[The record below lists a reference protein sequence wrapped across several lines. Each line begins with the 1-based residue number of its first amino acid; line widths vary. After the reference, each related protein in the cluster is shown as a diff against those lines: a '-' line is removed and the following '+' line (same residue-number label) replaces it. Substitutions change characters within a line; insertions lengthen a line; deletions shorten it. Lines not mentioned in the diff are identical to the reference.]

1 MYTKGGD
8 EMTKVEIE
16 NELRRLRM
24 QLEQYYSKRAKRTKE
39 RDEMERIINELHKK
53 EQEIEKGI
61 QQTLTT
67 IKARVDKLN
76 KKSKFRVRYVENA
89 KRILYNSN
97 SSNAIERVRGAERKA
112 KNRCLELDGTI
123 NYYNRMIYA
132 TEKEICF
139 LKQQL
144 EQTGE

>member
-1 MYTKGGD
+1 
-8 EMTKVEIE
+8 MTKVEIE

-76 KKSKFRVRYVENA
+76 KKVNLEFDMWKMQREFFIIQTLPMRLKGYVEQRE
-89 KRILYNSN
+89 KQRIGVWNWM
-97 SSNAIERVRGAERKA
+97 
-112 KNRCLELDGTI
+112 ELLITI
-123 NYYNRMIYA
+123 IV
-132 TEKEICF
+132 
-139 LKQQL
+139 
-144 EQTGE
+144 